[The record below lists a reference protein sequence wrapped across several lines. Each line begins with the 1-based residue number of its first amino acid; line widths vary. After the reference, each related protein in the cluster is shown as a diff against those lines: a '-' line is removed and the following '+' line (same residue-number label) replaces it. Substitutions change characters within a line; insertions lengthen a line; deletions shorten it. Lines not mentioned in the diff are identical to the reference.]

1 MQGKF
6 NYYLEGK
13 KEELEKAL
21 DEIKE
26 LAKTDEEFEML
37 YNFNLGIKGNTLE
50 LGMTESGNITP
61 IIFDFESMMGELSE
75 MFPNLEIN
83 GNIDYLEGGS
93 FNWTSRAGVDDYY
106 FDEKLPEGTNFEFDF
121 PMEEVFDEEGNLIL
135 DSVDF
140 ECTICGTENEVEI
153 KPHLI
158 MKTEYLDGNDYSYEE
173 EVTCSLC
180 GVSHSVG
187 FSFEE

>member
-1 MQGKF
+1 
-6 NYYLEGK
+6 
-13 KEELEKAL
+13 
-21 DEIKE
+21 
-26 LAKTDEEFEML
+26 ML
-37 YNFNLGIKGNTLE
+37 T
-50 LGMTESGNITP
+50 
-61 IIFDFESMMGELSE
+61 
-75 MFPNLEIN
+75 
-83 GNIDYLEGGS
+83 
-93 FNWTSRAGVDDYY
+93 
-106 FDEKLPEGTNFEFDF
+106 KLPAWVTSSPNTSCKAFCNKKDGL
-121 PMEEVFDEEGNLIL
+121 EEGNLIL